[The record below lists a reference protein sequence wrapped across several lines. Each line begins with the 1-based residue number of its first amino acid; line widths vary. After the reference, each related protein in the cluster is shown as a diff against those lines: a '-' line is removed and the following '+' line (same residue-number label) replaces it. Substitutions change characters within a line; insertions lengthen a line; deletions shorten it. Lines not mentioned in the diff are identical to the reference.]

1 MGWADGDSLDVS
13 IVPVAGSESLPERS
27 SPPPVGYF
35 MNIPGSHNGVDR
47 FTVGLNFTEDV
58 PLSFRTLRDH
68 ALSATNGAITKA
80 KRVTQGSDRAWNIT
94 VRPDSAAEIVVTL
107 QPDPG
112 CAADGS
118 ICTADGMELIN
129 SPAVTIAVQQ

>member
-1 MGWADGDSLDVS
+1 M
-13 IVPVAGSESLPERS
+13 
-27 SPPPVGYF
+27 
-35 MNIPGSHNGVDR
+35 
-47 FTVGLNFTEDV
+47 
-58 PLSFRTLRDH
+58 SFRTLRDH

-80 KRVTQGSDRAWNIT
+80 RRVTQGSDRVWNIT

-107 QPDPG
+107 QADPG

-118 ICTADGMELIN
+118 ICTADGTELIN